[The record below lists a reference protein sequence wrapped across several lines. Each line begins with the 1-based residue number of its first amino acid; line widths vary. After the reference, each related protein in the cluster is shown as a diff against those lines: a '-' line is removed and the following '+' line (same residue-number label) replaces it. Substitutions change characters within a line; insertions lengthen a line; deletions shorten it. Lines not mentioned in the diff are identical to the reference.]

1 MMSWTQLQAAV
12 VPAVKA
18 LKRWIPVRL
27 LNMSSFAKISD
38 ATAAVPSTIL
48 QVSPAIHAAKTVV
61 LSLVAVIALG
71 MMAVSF
77 QDGVTIPQPRTS

>member
-1 MMSWTQLQAAV
+1 
-12 VPAVKA
+12 
-18 LKRWIPVRL
+18 
-27 LNMSSFAKISD
+27 MSSFARIFD
-38 ATAAVPSTIL
+38 ATVAVPSTIL

>member
-1 MMSWTQLQAAV
+1 
-12 VPAVKA
+12 
-18 LKRWIPVRL
+18 
-27 LNMSSFAKISD
+27 
-38 ATAAVPSTIL
+38 
-48 QVSPAIHAAKTVV
+48 VV